1 MGIALLSQ
9 LTSST
14 TAIFSAG
21 FLALNAIF
29 FHALQ
34 GPTSAGRKMAAQL
47 VEYRKFLLEVEADP
61 ISRRNSG
68 EQAPAEFDVRGA
80 YAIAFHLDL
89 GWGEQFVTAI
99 SDLIEV
105 ADVREAFLK
114 ARHPLP

>member
-1 MGIALLSQ
+1 MLSQ

-14 TAIFSAG
+14 TAIFTAA
-21 FLALNAIF
+21 FMAVNAIF

-34 GPTSAGRKMAAQL
+34 GPTAAGRKMAAQL
-47 VEYRKFLLEVEADP
+47 REDKNFLSEVEADP
-61 ISRRNSG
+61 IRRRNSG

-99 SDLIEV
+99 ADLIEV

-114 ARHPLP
+114 AGQHLP